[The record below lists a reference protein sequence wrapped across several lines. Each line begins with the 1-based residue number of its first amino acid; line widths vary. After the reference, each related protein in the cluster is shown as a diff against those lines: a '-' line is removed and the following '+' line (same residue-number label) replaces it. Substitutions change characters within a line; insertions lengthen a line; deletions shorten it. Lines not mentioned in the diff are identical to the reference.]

1 MLEYRVDTTKFNKTK
16 VELPIE
22 SISFVDLSN
31 LTDDNDEALEYD
43 GLNKERILMVCKC
56 KDIDKVVDGGFV
68 KTENKM
74 FLDYGDDTVHELKE
88 YNFVNEFQI
97 SGVNVENRS
106 FSFYINKYY
115 TLVPDMIE
123 KIVFNET
130 LEIDE
135 GENILLYF
143 KDYHYFDVTDTEI
156 PIYFSIYD
164 ENGEL
169 SVKTVKFEYYSP
181 RVLIGSSANFNEA
194 GANSLFRTIFG
205 FDTTNPQIDEL
216 YSVGNLSGVEIYR
229 DNFLFTDNADYTIS
243 LERAVVNINVPF
255 VSTFETNLMQMELL
269 SEYFVESEKKK
280 AINPITDIEKD
291 VYYPSIPNNDGT
303 FSDVYTIKFN
313 LHFREHRGDDWLV
326 DNGSFWNGVTLNGGG
341 RAEIVKADGKDLTE
355 SSRSDLLRFLD
366 FSNEDV
372 HYQKNKLKK
381 SFLRLMYFDS
391 TNSANQNLI
400 GYSTVFFDTGDMFA
414 KYMKYFDKS
423 DYVSVGA
430 DKYEYGV
437 YNPSEAI
444 KKGIRVDRESFDD
457 NTRLSSQFI
466 VRSKNTS
473 KASSEGFYMY
483 IWKDNSSPL
492 PQDLYMKVE
501 FNHAGYGRTIPFMMP
516 YWDRKKWNNTKK
528 GIKSFEEIL
537 YDWNDVK
544 TVDED
549 GHVTWRDGTDGHYG
563 IRQYAKFS
571 YIHLKYR
578 YDKDSDKH
586 IYYLDPDTYGEID
599 YPSGDD
605 KNRYIE
611 INLYEA
617 KVE

>member
-1 MLEYRVDTTKFNKTK
+1 MLEYRVNTTKFNKTK

-56 KDIDKVVDGGFV
+56 KDIDKVIDRGFV

-74 FLDYGDDTVHELKE
+74 FLDYGDNTVHELKE

-106 FSFYINKYY
+106 FSFYIDKYY

-130 LEIDE
+130 LEIDG

-169 SVKTVKFEYYSP
+169 SVNTVKFEYYSP
-181 RVLIGSSANFNEA
+181 RVLIGSSENFREA
-194 GANSLFRTIFG
+194 GADSLFKAIFG
-205 FDTTNPQIDEL
+205 FEASNPQIDEL

-255 VSTFETNLMQMELL
+255 VSTFETNLTQMELL

-303 FSDVYTIKFN
+303 FSDVYAIRFN

-326 DNGSFWNGVTLNGGG
+326 DNGSFWNGVTLNSGG

-437 YNPSEAI
+437 YNPSEAVKI
-444 KKGIRVDRESFDD
+444 GIRVDRESFDD
-457 NTRLSSQFI
+457 DTRLSSQF
-466 VRSKNTS
+466 VVKSKNTS

-586 IYYLDPDTYGEID
+586 IYYLDPDTYGDID
-599 YPSGDD
+599 YKKDD
-605 KNRYIE
+605 YENKYIE